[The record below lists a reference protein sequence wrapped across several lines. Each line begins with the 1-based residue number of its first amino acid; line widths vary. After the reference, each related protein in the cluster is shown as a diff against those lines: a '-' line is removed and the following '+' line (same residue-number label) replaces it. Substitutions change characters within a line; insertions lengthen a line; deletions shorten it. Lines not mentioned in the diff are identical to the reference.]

1 MKEKIKDLN
10 DTLEETYNFIYE
22 NKLKNPN
29 HMVNI
34 HITTN
39 DFNLQMDQE

>member
-1 MKEKIKDLN
+1 MKEKIKDLI
-10 DTLEETYNFIYE
+10 DSLEETYNFINE

-29 HMVNI
+29 HAINI

-39 DFNLQMDQE
+39 DFNLQMDQ